1 MYEADFPVPEGAPA
15 AAQTEDT
22 GDASRFMAGSLPL
35 DGAGPMGII
44 YDREQELYAAVPA
57 LDDNGP
63 HINRT
68 SDRELYV
75 REEGVC
81 LFRLREGRQG
91 VENPAHDSR
100 GRQRRA

>member
-1 MYEADFPVPEGAPA
+1 MYEAEFPVPEGAPA

-63 HINRT
+63 IST
-68 SDRELYV
+68 E
-75 REEGVC
+75 
-81 LFRLREGRQG
+81 RQTANYMSG
-91 VENPAHDSR
+91 KKAYAFFVENPAHY
-100 GRQRRA
+100 A